1 MTDQEN
7 DTQQKPTLQLARDY
21 VAKLHEISGAM
32 AEGKQLKGT
41 HTPLIF
47 GRLFTSS

>member
-1 MTDQEN
+1 MTNQEN
-7 DTQQKPTLQLARDY
+7 DTQQKPTLQLARAY

-32 AEGKQLKGT
+32 AEGKQLKG
-41 HTPLIF
+41 PPIF